1 MLNLLSPMTST
12 LLDARRYCP
21 SSRTRVVLH
30 EKLSAAAVARVAIK
44 EKNEDFAI
52 IFYKNSNPF

>member
-1 MLNLLSPMTST
+1 MATIIMAAAVVVAVN
-12 LLDARRYCP
+12 AR
-21 SSRTRVVLH
+21 V
-30 EKLSAAAVARVAIK
+30 AAVARVAIK